1 MDTASYSVKHN
12 QLHNLRRSQSSLIFQ
27 RLLAGRHPP
36 REDSST
42 CCSFS
47 RGSQPERA
55 LIMSDG
61 INHYSDLE
69 GSAPKRR
76 RISEDVELPPPSST
90 DQLPS
95 FKASPPNQD
104 DGPLHLQDEPFDS
117 QHDVIT
123 NIHESD
129 GVDSQDD
136 PDEKLPTLKKTRISH
151 LAPDASSVQ
160 DSEDTDQGSSPVP
173 SPAPIAPPRLHYKPR
188 LILRGHKRAVAAV
201 KYSPD
206 GKWIA
211 SCCTSWPSGS

>member
-1 MDTASYSVKHN
+1 
-12 QLHNLRRSQSSLIFQ
+12 
-27 RLLAGRHPP
+27 
-36 REDSST
+36 
-42 CCSFS
+42 
-47 RGSQPERA
+47 
-55 LIMSDG
+55 MSNGVD
-61 INHYSDLE
+61 HYSDPD

-76 RISEDVELPPPSST
+76 RFSEDAELPLPVST
-90 DQLPS
+90 DQLPT
-95 FKASPPNQD
+95 FKVSPSRRDDVSPFLQD
-104 DGPLHLQDEPFDS
+104 DPFDG

-123 NIHESD
+123 NSHESD

-136 PDEKLPTLKKTRISH
+136 TDEHMPTLKKTRISH

-211 SCCTSWPSGS
+211 SCCTS